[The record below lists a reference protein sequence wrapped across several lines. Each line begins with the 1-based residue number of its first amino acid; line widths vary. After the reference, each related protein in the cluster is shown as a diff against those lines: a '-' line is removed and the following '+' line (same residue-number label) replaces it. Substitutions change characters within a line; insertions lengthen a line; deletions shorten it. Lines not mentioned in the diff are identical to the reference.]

1 MGIGYVHECPTMG
14 YNLPTNG
21 MLQIRLFGGFQG
33 VFDKQGQ
40 LQTIR
45 FRSQKGKL
53 LLAYLATFP
62 GRHSRDKLSKIIC
75 PNISSAKSLLRLR
88 VELHSLRYLLK
99 NIMCSHILSIKREY
113 VELNVDEI
121 WIDIK
126 MFEQFIEHAAH
137 VDEISRISFLEQ
149 ACQLYTGDYME
160 GFEASWIHTKRE
172 IYRDML
178 LKACEELCLLYTKY
192 GQYQKAYLL
201 LQQVSN
207 YLTETQIKNLINIIS
222 NKSQYEKYDAK
233 SQESTQSGI
242 YRVPTGMLTLAAL
255 YKRHGLMS
263 QSMVSRCIAKG
274 GAPFRRSDNLLISLF
289 GNPYRATEWLV
300 SEIETDQNL
309 SGALTIQIW
318 DDENKNKNIN
328 IIQQLLM
335 NLNSGYLICTDSI
348 AYWLQRDRKWLLQ
361 EVPAYLYMGLHE
373 RLFIINPKSSKDFPF
388 QTIKFPLIKRHLL
401 PMIGDLLGREYE
413 LQAMRDW
420 LTASTNRRASRLLTI
435 TGIGGVGKTH
445 LALAFAHEVAYL
457 LSDDVI
463 FLSLENIHNIEEFK
477 FAILQALHKDLS
489 FMHFDLI
496 ETLFNRKAIV
506 ILDHI
511 DHIRLEIKDILL
523 NYLLKNSNIKI
534 ITTSRIPLNLP
545 EEHIISIS
553 PLPVPSEDEVDPS
566 TLQTYACVNL
576 FLNEARQVRH
586 DFHLSPNNALQIA
599 ALCRYARGIPGVIKE
614 IAKRLTVY
622 PLSKLLDMFSKQ
634 LIDSIDSII
643 AWSFYNLPESQQRIL
658 CYLSIFKSHWT
669 LEEAKE
675 IIQEPLLHE
684 YVERLIISGLVV
696 AKHED
701 NTYLFMV
708 PTAVREFA
716 ARHLDESDKN
726 SLKKRYIS
734 YFKNIIHQIM
744 SKNQILTHDCLL
756 YINKYRDHLLAS
768 IEFAIDLGDVEFI
781 SNLIPYLVPFFE
793 ANGII
798 SIVLQWYEKIINMPQ
813 LSDFDK
819 LNLMNAFAYLYFRIG
834 NLLVAKQM
842 YSWTFEFATK
852 WGLSTKAAEA
862 LIGLAGIALDRIQIT
877 EAEDILKKV
886 LNEYTESLTPCL
898 RAHALFRLGHVY
910 AAQMKIEIA
919 CQTIEQACQI
929 YREMDEKRFLA
940 LALNALGALKIKIGK
955 IKQAESIIN
964 ESLNLLNFIQ
974 DKSFLPYALLR
985 WGDLHIEY
993 KKYKEAESIYY
1004 RSLDISKSL
1013 NIVSAQRAA
1022 LIRLG
1027 ELYYFQRR
1035 YRLAKQIFKE
1045 ACKLEDKIY
1054 DNHTHPSTE
1063 KIWYLF
1069 LNNSLDEAKNLL
1081 TQNIEYLL
1089 EKRIFNDLDKILMI
1103 LLLIYRK
1110 QRNHQ
1115 MCHKLLKLLSKM
1127 RKTKSYKNKLY
1138 KLKMQNKEIQ
1148 DDELIIDEIDKK
1160 ILDKINDITQSINFE

>member
-1 MGIGYVHECPTMG
+1 MW
-14 YNLPTNG
+14 YNTAMQG
-21 MLQIRLFGGFQG
+21 MLQIRLFGGLHVVCEQG
-33 VFDKQGQ
+33 DRVE
-40 LQTIR
+40 TIR

-62 GRHSRDKLSKIIC
+62 GWHSRDKLSKIIC

-99 NIMCSHILSIKREY
+99 NIACSDILSIKREY
-113 VELNVDEI
+113 IELNVDEI
-121 WIDIK
+121 WIDIR

-160 GFEASWIHTKRE
+160 GFEASWIHPKRE

-192 GQYQKAYLL
+192 GEHQKAYLL

-207 YLTETQIKNLINIIS
+207 YLSDTQIKILINIIS
-222 NKSQYEKYDAK
+222 DKNQREKYDIK
-233 SQESTQSGI
+233 LKESIQSGT

-255 YKRHGLMS
+255 YKRHGLIS
-263 QSMVSRCIAKG
+263 QSIVSRCIAKG
-274 GAPFRRSDNLLISLF
+274 GALFRRSDNLLISIF

-335 NLNSGYLICTDSI
+335 NLNSGYLICTDPI
-348 AYWLQRDRKWLLQ
+348 AYWLQRDRKWFLQ
-361 EVPAYLYMGLHE
+361 EVPAYLYMGSHE
-373 RLFIINPKSSKDFPF
+373 RLFVINPKSYNDPPF
-388 QTIKFPLIKRHLL
+388 QTIKFPLIKRHL
-401 PMIGDLLGREYE
+401 PHMVGDLLGRECE

-457 LSDDVI
+457 STDDVI
-463 FLSLENIHNIEEFK
+463 FLSLENTHSIEEFK
-477 FAILQALHKDLS
+477 FAILQALHEDIS
-489 FMHFDLI
+489 FLHFDLI
-496 ETLFNRKAIV
+496 EILFSRKAII

-511 DHIRLEIKDILL
+511 DHIRSEIKDILL
-523 NYLLKNSNIKI
+523 NYLSKNNNIKI

-545 EEHIISIS
+545 EEHVISIS
-553 PLPVPSEDEVDPS
+553 PLPVPSEDEIDPS
-566 TLQTYACVNL
+566 TLQAYACVNL
-576 FLNEARQVRH
+576 FLNEARKVRY
-586 DFHLSPNNALQIA
+586 DFHLSPNNAPQIA
-599 ALCRYARGIPGVIKE
+599 ALCRYTGGIPGVIKE
-614 IAKRLTVY
+614 VAKRLNIY
-622 PLSKLLDMFSKQ
+622 PLSKLLDMLSQQ

-643 AWSFYNLPESQQRIL
+643 AWNFYRLPESQQRIL
-658 CYLSIFKSHWT
+658 CCLSIFKSHWT
-669 LEEAKE
+669 LEEASE

-684 YVERLIISGLVV
+684 YIERLIISGLVV
-696 AKHED
+696 AKCED

-708 PTAVREFA
+708 PTAIREFA

-726 SLKKRYIS
+726 SLKKRYIL
-734 YFKNIIHQIM
+734 YFKYIVNQIM
-744 SKNQILTHDCLL
+744 SKNQILTYDCLL
-756 YINKYRDHLLAS
+756 YIKQYRDHLLAS
-768 IEFAIDLGDVEFI
+768 IEFAIDLEDIEFI

-813 LSDFDK
+813 MSDSDK
-819 LNLMNAFAYLYFRIG
+819 LNLMNAFAYLYFRTG
-834 NLLVAKQM
+834 NLLVAKQI
-842 YSWTFEFATK
+842 YSCTFELATK
-852 WGLSTKAAEA
+852 CGLFTKAAEA
-862 LIGLAGIALDRIQIT
+862 LIGLAGIALDRIQIA
-877 EAEDILKKV
+877 EAEDILNKV
-886 LNEYTESLTPCL
+886 LNEYAEFLTPCL

-929 YREMDEKRFLA
+929 YRQIDEKRFLA
-940 LALNALGALKIKIGK
+940 LALNALGALKIKIGE

-964 ESLNLLNFIQ
+964 ESLNLLNVIQ

-1004 RSLDISKSL
+1004 KSLDISKNL
-1013 NIVSAQRAA
+1013 HIVPAQRAA

-1035 YRLAKQIFKE
+1035 YRLARQVFKE
-1045 ACKLEDKIY
+1045 ACKLDDKIY
-1054 DNHTHPSTE
+1054 NTYTHPPIE

-1069 LNNSLDEAKNLL
+1069 LINSLDEAKHLL
-1081 TQNIEYLL
+1081 IQYIEYLL
-1089 EKRIFNDLDKILMI
+1089 EKRVFNDLDKILII

-1110 QRNHQ
+1110 QRNYRIY
-1115 MCHKLLKLLSKM
+1115 HKLLKFLSKM
-1127 RKTKSYKNKLY
+1127 RKVKGYKNKLY
-1138 KLKMQNKEIQ
+1138 RLKMQSKEIQ
-1148 DDELIIDEIDKK
+1148 DDELIIDEMDKK
-1160 ILDKINDITQSINFE
+1160 ILDKINDITQSIDFE